1 MKTIKITPNLARI
14 QFDSME
20 EWLVNRKGIGGSDA
34 SAILG
39 LNPYKTNQELWMEKK
54 GQMSP
59 VDISGKSYVKYGN
72 DAEPLLRA
80 LFALDYPE
88 YKVEYYDNNM
98 IINKK
103 YPWAHASL
111 DGELMDP
118 DGRRGILEIKTTN
131 ILQSIQW
138 EKWDNRIP
146 DNYYIQVLHYLLVT
160 EYDFVVLKAQLKSV
174 RDGEV
179 RLTTKHYYIER
190 EETEVVVEEVDKVMK
205 NDELTDKQRLF
216 CIYYV
221 KCFNATKAYQ
231 KAYGCSYETANVE
244 GYKTLVKPSI
254 KTEIRNLKQ
263 TRLNREF
270 LSEEDIFQMYI
281 DIAFY
286 QDELLLQ
293 NR

>member
-1 MKTIKITPNLARI
+1 MKRERLSIDITRI

-131 ILQSIQW
+131 ILQSMQW

-160 EYDFVVLKAQLKSV
+160 EYDFVVLKAQLKRV

-179 RLTTKHYYIER
+179 RLTTKHYHIER
-190 EETEVVVEEVDKVMK
+190 EEVLSDIKMLKEE
-205 NDELTDKQRLF
+205 
-216 CIYYV
+216 
-221 KCFNATKAYQ
+221 
-231 KAYGCSYETANVE
+231 
-244 GYKTLVKPSI
+244 
-254 KTEIRNLKQ
+254 
-263 TRLNREF
+263 
-270 LSEEDIFQMYI
+270 EE
-281 DIAFY
+281 AFWY
-286 QDELLLQ
+286 SLQSGQEPGLLLPEI
-293 NR
+293 

>member
-1 MKTIKITPNLARI
+1 MKREQLSTDITRI

-20 EWLVNRKGIGGSDA
+20 GWLVNRKGIGGSDA

-59 VDISGKSYVKYGN
+59 VDISDKPYVKYGN

-111 DGELMDP
+111 DGELVDL

-131 ILQSIQW
+131 ISQSMQW
-138 EKWDNRIP
+138 QKWDNQIP
-146 DNYYIQVLHYLLVT
+146 DNYYIQILHYLLVT
-160 EYDFVVLKAQLKSV
+160 EYDFVVLKAQLKRV
-174 RDGEV
+174 TDGEV
-179 RLTTKHYYIER
+179 RLTTKHYHIER
-190 EETEVVVEEVDKVMK
+190 EEVLDDIEMLKNEEEKFWHSLQSGH
-205 NDELTDKQRLF
+205 EP
-216 CIYYV
+216 
-221 KCFNATKAYQ
+221 
-231 KAYGCSYETANVE
+231 G
-244 GYKTLVKPSI
+244 
-254 KTEIRNLKQ
+254 
-263 TRLNREF
+263 
-270 LSEEDIFQMYI
+270 
-281 DIAFY
+281 
-286 QDELLLQ
+286 LLLPEI
-293 NR
+293 

>member
-34 SAILG
+34 SAVLG

-59 VDISGKSYVKYGN
+59 MDISDKPYVKYGN

-111 DGELMDP
+111 DGELIDP

-131 ILQSIQW
+131 ILQSMQW
-138 EKWDNRIP
+138 EKWDNQIP

-160 EYDFVVLKAQLKSV
+160 EYDFVVLKAQLKRV

-179 RLTTKHYYIER
+179 RLTTKHYHIER
-190 EETEVVVEEVDKVMK
+190 EEVLSDIKMLKEE
-205 NDELTDKQRLF
+205 EEAFWHSLQSG
-216 CIYYV
+216 
-221 KCFNATKAYQ
+221 Q
-231 KAYGCSYETANVE
+231 KPG
-244 GYKTLVKPSI
+244 
-254 KTEIRNLKQ
+254 
-263 TRLNREF
+263 
-270 LSEEDIFQMYI
+270 
-281 DIAFY
+281 
-286 QDELLLQ
+286 LLLPEI
-293 NR
+293 

>member
-111 DGELMDP
+111 DGELVDL

-131 ILQSIQW
+131 ISQSMQW
-138 EKWDNRIP
+138 QKWDNQMP
-146 DNYYIQVLHYLLVT
+146 DNYYIQILHYLLVT
-160 EYDFVVLKAQLKSV
+160 EYDFVVLKAQLKRV
-174 RDGEV
+174 TDGEV
-179 RLTTKHYYIER
+179 RLTTKHYHIER
-190 EETEVVVEEVDKVMK
+190 EEVLDDIEMLKNEEEKFWHSLQSGQ
-205 NDELTDKQRLF
+205 EP
-216 CIYYV
+216 
-221 KCFNATKAYQ
+221 
-231 KAYGCSYETANVE
+231 G
-244 GYKTLVKPSI
+244 
-254 KTEIRNLKQ
+254 
-263 TRLNREF
+263 
-270 LSEEDIFQMYI
+270 
-281 DIAFY
+281 
-286 QDELLLQ
+286 LLLPEI
-293 NR
+293 

>member
-1 MKTIKITPNLARI
+1 MKRERLSTDITRI

-98 IINKK
+98 LTNNQ

-111 DGELMDP
+111 DGELVDL

-131 ILQSIQW
+131 ILQSMQW
-138 EKWDNRIP
+138 QKWDNQIP

-179 RLTTKHYYIER
+179 RLTTKHYHIER
-190 EETEVVVEEVDKVMK
+190 EEVLDDIEMLKNEEEKFWYSLQSGQ
-205 NDELTDKQRLF
+205 EP
-216 CIYYV
+216 
-221 KCFNATKAYQ
+221 
-231 KAYGCSYETANVE
+231 G
-244 GYKTLVKPSI
+244 
-254 KTEIRNLKQ
+254 
-263 TRLNREF
+263 
-270 LSEEDIFQMYI
+270 
-281 DIAFY
+281 
-286 QDELLLQ
+286 LLLPEI
-293 NR
+293 

>member
-1 MKTIKITPNLARI
+1 MKRERLSTDITRI

-34 SAILG
+34 AAILG

-131 ILQSIQW
+131 ILQSMQW

-160 EYDFVVLKAQLKSV
+160 EYDFVVLKAQLKRV

-179 RLTTKHYYIER
+179 RLTTKHYHIER
-190 EETEVVVEEVDKVMK
+190 EEVLDDIEMLKNEEEKFWHSLQSGQ
-205 NDELTDKQRLF
+205 EP
-216 CIYYV
+216 
-221 KCFNATKAYQ
+221 
-231 KAYGCSYETANVE
+231 G
-244 GYKTLVKPSI
+244 
-254 KTEIRNLKQ
+254 
-263 TRLNREF
+263 
-270 LSEEDIFQMYI
+270 
-281 DIAFY
+281 
-286 QDELLLQ
+286 LLLPEI
-293 NR
+293 

>member
-1 MKTIKITPNLARI
+1 MKREQLSTDITRI

-59 VDISGKSYVKYGN
+59 VDISDKPYVKYGN

-131 ILQSIQW
+131 ILQSMQW

-160 EYDFVVLKAQLKSV
+160 EYDFVVLKAQLKRV

-179 RLTTKHYYIER
+179 RLTTKHYHIER
-190 EETEVVVEEVDKVMK
+190 EEVLSDIKMLKEE
-205 NDELTDKQRLF
+205 E
-216 CIYYV
+216 
-221 KCFNATKAYQ
+221 KAFWHSLQ
-231 KAYGCSYETANVE
+231 SGQEP
-244 GYKTLVKPSI
+244 G
-254 KTEIRNLKQ
+254 
-263 TRLNREF
+263 
-270 LSEEDIFQMYI
+270 
-281 DIAFY
+281 
-286 QDELLLQ
+286 LLLPEI
-293 NR
+293 

>member
-1 MKTIKITPNLARI
+1 MKRERLSTDITRI

-59 VDISGKSYVKYGN
+59 VDISDKSYVKYGN

-98 IINKK
+98 LINKK

-131 ILQSIQW
+131 ILQSMQW

-160 EYDFVVLKAQLKSV
+160 EYDFVVLKAQLKRV

-179 RLTTKHYYIER
+179 RLTTKHYHIER
-190 EETEVVVEEVDKVMK
+190 EEVLSDIKMLKEEEEAFWHSLQSGQ
-205 NDELTDKQRLF
+205 EL
-216 CIYYV
+216 
-221 KCFNATKAYQ
+221 
-231 KAYGCSYETANVE
+231 G
-244 GYKTLVKPSI
+244 
-254 KTEIRNLKQ
+254 
-263 TRLNREF
+263 
-270 LSEEDIFQMYI
+270 
-281 DIAFY
+281 
-286 QDELLLQ
+286 LLLPEI
-293 NR
+293 

>member
-1 MKTIKITPNLARI
+1 M
-14 QFDSME
+14 
-20 EWLVNRKGIGGSDA
+20 
-34 SAILG
+34 
-39 LNPYKTNQELWMEKK
+39 
-54 GQMSP
+54 
-59 VDISGKSYVKYGN
+59 DISDKPYVKYGN

-131 ILQSIQW
+131 ILQSMQW

-160 EYDFVVLKAQLKSV
+160 EYDFVVLKAQLKRV

-179 RLTTKHYYIER
+179 RLTTKHYHIER
-190 EETEVVVEEVDKVMK
+190 EEVLSDIKMLKEE
-205 NDELTDKQRLF
+205 E
-216 CIYYV
+216 
-221 KCFNATKAYQ
+221 KAFWHSLQ
-231 KAYGCSYETANVE
+231 SGQEP
-244 GYKTLVKPSI
+244 G
-254 KTEIRNLKQ
+254 
-263 TRLNREF
+263 
-270 LSEEDIFQMYI
+270 
-281 DIAFY
+281 
-286 QDELLLQ
+286 LLLPEI
-293 NR
+293 

>member
-1 MKTIKITPNLARI
+1 MKKLQLTPNLTRI

-59 VDISGKSYVKYGN
+59 VDISDKPYVKYGN

-111 DGELMDP
+111 DGELMNP

-131 ILQSIQW
+131 ILQSMQW

-160 EYDFVVLKAQLKSV
+160 EYDFVVLKAQLKRV

-179 RLTTKHYYIER
+179 RLTTKHYHIER
-190 EETEVVVEEVDKVMK
+190 EEVLSDIKMLKEE
-205 NDELTDKQRLF
+205 
-216 CIYYV
+216 
-221 KCFNATKAYQ
+221 
-231 KAYGCSYETANVE
+231 
-244 GYKTLVKPSI
+244 
-254 KTEIRNLKQ
+254 
-263 TRLNREF
+263 
-270 LSEEDIFQMYI
+270 EE
-281 DIAFY
+281 AFWRSL
-286 QDELLLQ
+286 QSGQEPGLLLPEI
-293 NR
+293 

>member
-98 IINKK
+98 LTNNQ
-103 YPWAHASL
+103 YPWTAFL
-111 DGELMDP
+111 RRCR
-118 DGRRGILEIKTTN
+118 GRRYRRTRK
-131 ILQSIQW
+131 
-138 EKWDNRIP
+138 RI
-146 DNYYIQVLHYLLVT
+146 
-160 EYDFVVLKAQLKSV
+160 
-174 RDGEV
+174 
-179 RLTTKHYYIER
+179 
-190 EETEVVVEEVDKVMK
+190 
-205 NDELTDKQRLF
+205 
-216 CIYYV
+216 
-221 KCFNATKAYQ
+221 
-231 KAYGCSYETANVE
+231 
-244 GYKTLVKPSI
+244 
-254 KTEIRNLKQ
+254 
-263 TRLNREF
+263 
-270 LSEEDIFQMYI
+270 
-281 DIAFY
+281 
-286 QDELLLQ
+286 
-293 NR
+293 

>member
-98 IINKK
+98 LTNNQ

-111 DGELMDP
+111 DGELVDL

-131 ILQSIQW
+131 ILQSMQW
-138 EKWDNRIP
+138 QK
-146 DNYYIQVLHYLLVT
+146 
-160 EYDFVVLKAQLKSV
+160 
-174 RDGEV
+174 
-179 RLTTKHYYIER
+179 
-190 EETEVVVEEVDKVMK
+190 
-205 NDELTDKQRLF
+205 KQR
-216 CIYYV
+216 
-221 KCFNATKAYQ
+221 NADAQ
-231 KAYGCSYETANVE
+231 E
-244 GYKTLVKPSI
+244 
-254 KTEIRNLKQ
+254 
-263 TRLNREF
+263 RL
-270 LSEEDIFQMYI
+270 SAWKEERF
-281 DIAFY
+281 
-286 QDELLLQ
+286 
-293 NR
+293 

>member
-1 MKTIKITPNLARI
+1 MKRERFSTDITRI

-59 VDISGKSYVKYGN
+59 VDISDKSYVKYGN

-111 DGELMDP
+111 DGELIDS

-131 ILQSIQW
+131 ILQSMQW

-146 DNYYIQVLHYLLVT
+146 DNYYIQILHYLLVT
-160 EYDFVVLKAQLKSV
+160 EYDFVVLKAQLKRV

-179 RLTTKHYYIER
+179 RLTTKHYHIER
-190 EETEVVVEEVDKVMK
+190 EEVLSDIKMLKEEEEVFWHSLQSGQ
-205 NDELTDKQRLF
+205 EP
-216 CIYYV
+216 
-221 KCFNATKAYQ
+221 
-231 KAYGCSYETANVE
+231 G
-244 GYKTLVKPSI
+244 
-254 KTEIRNLKQ
+254 
-263 TRLNREF
+263 
-270 LSEEDIFQMYI
+270 
-281 DIAFY
+281 
-286 QDELLLQ
+286 LLLPEI
-293 NR
+293 

>member
-1 MKTIKITPNLARI
+1 MKREQLSTDITRI

-59 VDISGKSYVKYGN
+59 ADISDKPYVKYGN

-111 DGELMDP
+111 DGELMNP

-131 ILQSIQW
+131 ILQSMQW

-160 EYDFVVLKAQLKSV
+160 EYDFVVLKAQLKRV

-179 RLTTKHYYIER
+179 RLTTKHYHIER
-190 EETEVVVEEVDKVMK
+190 EEVLDDIEMLKNEEEKFWHSLQSGQ
-205 NDELTDKQRLF
+205 EP
-216 CIYYV
+216 
-221 KCFNATKAYQ
+221 
-231 KAYGCSYETANVE
+231 G
-244 GYKTLVKPSI
+244 
-254 KTEIRNLKQ
+254 
-263 TRLNREF
+263 
-270 LSEEDIFQMYI
+270 
-281 DIAFY
+281 
-286 QDELLLQ
+286 LLLPEI
-293 NR
+293 

>member
-1 MKTIKITPNLARI
+1 MKREQLSTDITRI

-131 ILQSIQW
+131 ILQSMQW

-160 EYDFVVLKAQLKSV
+160 EYDFVVLKAQLKRV

-179 RLTTKHYYIER
+179 RLTTKHYHIER
-190 EETEVVVEEVDKVMK
+190 EEVLDDIEMLKNEEEKFWHSLQSGQ
-205 NDELTDKQRLF
+205 EPGIL
-216 CIYYV
+216 
-221 KCFNATKAYQ
+221 
-231 KAYGCSYETANVE
+231 
-244 GYKTLVKPSI
+244 
-254 KTEIRNLKQ
+254 
-263 TRLNREF
+263 
-270 LSEEDIFQMYI
+270 LSEI
-281 DIAFY
+281 
-286 QDELLLQ
+286 
-293 NR
+293 

>member
-1 MKTIKITPNLARI
+1 MKRERLSTDITRI

-131 ILQSIQW
+131 ILQSMQW

-160 EYDFVVLKAQLKSV
+160 EYDFVVLKAQLKRV

-179 RLTTKHYYIER
+179 RLTTKHYHIEGKKFSR
-190 EETEVVVEEVDKVMK
+190 IS
-205 NDELTDKQRLF
+205 R
-216 CIYYV
+216 C
-221 KCFNATKAYQ
+221 
-231 KAYGCSYETANVE
+231 
-244 GYKTLVKPSI
+244 
-254 KTEIRNLKQ
+254 
-263 TRLNREF
+263 
-270 LSEEDIFQMYI
+270 
-281 DIAFY
+281 
-286 QDELLLQ
+286 
-293 NR
+293 

>member
-1 MKTIKITPNLARI
+1 MKREQLSTDITRI

-20 EWLVNRKGIGGSDA
+20 EWLVNRKGIGGSDS

-59 VDISGKSYVKYGN
+59 ADISDKPYVKYGN

-111 DGELMDP
+111 DGELMNP

-131 ILQSIQW
+131 ILQSMQW

-160 EYDFVVLKAQLKSV
+160 EYDFVVLKAQLKRV

-179 RLTTKHYYIER
+179 RLTTKHYHIAVSYTHLR
-190 EETEVVVEEVDKVMK
+190 AHET
-205 NDELTDKQRLF
+205 
-216 CIYYV
+216 
-221 KCFNATKAYQ
+221 
-231 KAYGCSYETANVE
+231 
-244 GYKTLVKPSI
+244 
-254 KTEIRNLKQ
+254 
-263 TRLNREF
+263 
-270 LSEEDIFQMYI
+270 
-281 DIAFY
+281 
-286 QDELLLQ
+286 
-293 NR
+293 

>member
-1 MKTIKITPNLARI
+1 MKRERFSTDITRI

-59 VDISGKSYVKYGN
+59 VDISDKSYVKYGN

-111 DGELMDP
+111 DGELIDS

-131 ILQSIQW
+131 ILQSMQW

-146 DNYYIQVLHYLLVT
+146 DNYYIQILHYLLVT
-160 EYDFVVLKAQLKSV
+160 EYDFVVLKAQLRRV

-179 RLTTKHYYIER
+179 RLTTKHYHIER
-190 EETEVVVEEVDKVMK
+190 EEVLSDIKMLKEE
-205 NDELTDKQRLF
+205 EEAFWHSLQRG
-216 CIYYV
+216 
-221 KCFNATKAYQ
+221 Q
-231 KAYGCSYETANVE
+231 KPG
-244 GYKTLVKPSI
+244 
-254 KTEIRNLKQ
+254 
-263 TRLNREF
+263 
-270 LSEEDIFQMYI
+270 
-281 DIAFY
+281 
-286 QDELLLQ
+286 LLLPEI
-293 NR
+293 

>member
-1 MKTIKITPNLARI
+1 MKREQLSTDITRI

-59 VDISGKSYVKYGN
+59 VDISDKSYVKYGN
-72 DAEPLLRA
+72 DAEPLLRK

-111 DGELMDP
+111 DGELIDS

-131 ILQSIQW
+131 ILQSMQW

-160 EYDFVVLKAQLKSV
+160 EYDFAVLKAQLKRV

-179 RLTTKHYYIER
+179 RLTTKHYHIER
-190 EETEVVVEEVDKVMK
+190 EEVLLDIKMLKEE
-205 NDELTDKQRLF
+205 EEAFWHSLQSG
-216 CIYYV
+216 
-221 KCFNATKAYQ
+221 Q
-231 KAYGCSYETANVE
+231 KPG
-244 GYKTLVKPSI
+244 
-254 KTEIRNLKQ
+254 
-263 TRLNREF
+263 
-270 LSEEDIFQMYI
+270 
-281 DIAFY
+281 
-286 QDELLLQ
+286 LLLPEI
-293 NR
+293 

>member
-1 MKTIKITPNLARI
+1 MKRERFSTDITRI

-59 VDISGKSYVKYGN
+59 ADISDKPYVKYGN

-131 ILQSIQW
+131 ILQSMQW

-160 EYDFVVLKAQLKSV
+160 EYDFVVLKAQLKRV

-179 RLTTKHYYIER
+179 RLTTKHYHIER
-190 EETEVVVEEVDKVMK
+190 EEVLSDIKMLKEEEEAFWHSLQSGQ
-205 NDELTDKQRLF
+205 EL
-216 CIYYV
+216 
-221 KCFNATKAYQ
+221 
-231 KAYGCSYETANVE
+231 G
-244 GYKTLVKPSI
+244 
-254 KTEIRNLKQ
+254 
-263 TRLNREF
+263 
-270 LSEEDIFQMYI
+270 
-281 DIAFY
+281 
-286 QDELLLQ
+286 LLLPEI
-293 NR
+293 

>member
-1 MKTIKITPNLARI
+1 MKREQLSTDITRI

-54 GQMSP
+54 GQMFP
-59 VDISGKSYVKYGN
+59 VDISDKPYVKYGN

-80 LFALDYPE
+80 LFTLDYPE
-88 YKVEYYDNNM
+88 YTVEYYDNNM

-111 DGELMDP
+111 DGELMNP

-131 ILQSIQW
+131 ILQSMQW

-160 EYDFVVLKAQLKSV
+160 EYDFVVLKAQLKRV

-179 RLTTKHYYIER
+179 RLTTKHYHIER
-190 EETEVVVEEVDKVMK
+190 EEVLSDIKMLKEE
-205 NDELTDKQRLF
+205 EEAFWHSLQRG
-216 CIYYV
+216 
-221 KCFNATKAYQ
+221 Q
-231 KAYGCSYETANVE
+231 KPG
-244 GYKTLVKPSI
+244 
-254 KTEIRNLKQ
+254 
-263 TRLNREF
+263 
-270 LSEEDIFQMYI
+270 
-281 DIAFY
+281 
-286 QDELLLQ
+286 LLLPEI
-293 NR
+293 

>member
-1 MKTIKITPNLARI
+1 MKREQLSTDITRI

-54 GQMSP
+54 GQMFP
-59 VDISGKSYVKYGN
+59 VDISDKPYVKYGN

-80 LFALDYPE
+80 LFTLDYPE
-88 YKVEYYDNNM
+88 YTVEYYDNNM

-111 DGELMDP
+111 DGELMNP

-131 ILQSIQW
+131 ILQSMQW

-160 EYDFVVLKAQLKSV
+160 EYDFVVLKAQLKRV
-174 RDGEV
+174 RNGEV
-179 RLTTKHYYIER
+179 RLTTKHYHIER
-190 EETEVVVEEVDKVMK
+190 EEVLSDIKMLKEE
-205 NDELTDKQRLF
+205 EEAFWHSLQRG
-216 CIYYV
+216 
-221 KCFNATKAYQ
+221 Q
-231 KAYGCSYETANVE
+231 KPG
-244 GYKTLVKPSI
+244 
-254 KTEIRNLKQ
+254 
-263 TRLNREF
+263 
-270 LSEEDIFQMYI
+270 
-281 DIAFY
+281 
-286 QDELLLQ
+286 LLLPEI
-293 NR
+293 

>member
-1 MKTIKITPNLARI
+1 MKRERLSTDITRI

-59 VDISGKSYVKYGN
+59 VDISDKSYVKYGN

-118 DGRRGILEIKTTN
+118 DGRRGMGHVSCNGRRRKDCTENSKDLPK
-131 ILQSIQW
+131 SI
-138 EKWDNRIP
+138 DPAN
-146 DNYYIQVLHYLLVT
+146 LC
-160 EYDFVVLKAQLKSV
+160 S
-174 RDGEV
+174 
-179 RLTTKHYYIER
+179 
-190 EETEVVVEEVDKVMK
+190 
-205 NDELTDKQRLF
+205 QR
-216 CIYYV
+216 CI
-221 KCFNATKAYQ
+221 
-231 KAYGCSYETANVE
+231 
-244 GYKTLVKPSI
+244 
-254 KTEIRNLKQ
+254 
-263 TRLNREF
+263 
-270 LSEEDIFQMYI
+270 
-281 DIAFY
+281 
-286 QDELLLQ
+286 
-293 NR
+293 

>member
-98 IINKK
+98 LTNNQ

-111 DGELMDP
+111 DGELVDL

-131 ILQSIQW
+131 ILQSMQW
-138 EKWDNRIP
+138 QKWDNQIP
-146 DNYYIQVLHYLLVT
+146 DNYYIQILHYLLVT

-179 RLTTKHYYIER
+179 RLTTKHYHIER
-190 EETEVVVEEVDKVMK
+190 EEVLDDIEMLKNEEEKFWYSLQSGQ
-205 NDELTDKQRLF
+205 EP
-216 CIYYV
+216 
-221 KCFNATKAYQ
+221 
-231 KAYGCSYETANVE
+231 G
-244 GYKTLVKPSI
+244 
-254 KTEIRNLKQ
+254 
-263 TRLNREF
+263 
-270 LSEEDIFQMYI
+270 
-281 DIAFY
+281 
-286 QDELLLQ
+286 LLLPEI
-293 NR
+293 

>member
-1 MKTIKITPNLARI
+1 MKRERFSTDITRI

-131 ILQSIQW
+131 ILQSMQW

-146 DNYYIQVLHYLLVT
+146 DNYYIQILHYLLVT
-160 EYDFVVLKAQLKSV
+160 EYDFVVLKAQLKRV

-179 RLTTKHYYIER
+179 RLTTKHYHIER
-190 EETEVVVEEVDKVMK
+190 EEVLSDIKMLKEE
-205 NDELTDKQRLF
+205 
-216 CIYYV
+216 
-221 KCFNATKAYQ
+221 
-231 KAYGCSYETANVE
+231 
-244 GYKTLVKPSI
+244 
-254 KTEIRNLKQ
+254 
-263 TRLNREF
+263 
-270 LSEEDIFQMYI
+270 EE
-281 DIAFY
+281 AFWRSL
-286 QDELLLQ
+286 QSGQEPGLLLPEI
-293 NR
+293 

>member
-98 IINKK
+98 LTNNQ

-111 DGELMDP
+111 DGELVDL

-131 ILQSIQW
+131 ILQSMQW
-138 EKWDNRIP
+138 QKWDNQIP
-146 DNYYIQVLHYLLVT
+146 DNYYIQVLYYLLVT

-179 RLTTKHYYIER
+179 RLTTKHYHIER
-190 EETEVVVEEVDKVMK
+190 EEVLDDIEMLKNEEEKFWYSLQSGQ
-205 NDELTDKQRLF
+205 EP
-216 CIYYV
+216 
-221 KCFNATKAYQ
+221 
-231 KAYGCSYETANVE
+231 G
-244 GYKTLVKPSI
+244 
-254 KTEIRNLKQ
+254 
-263 TRLNREF
+263 
-270 LSEEDIFQMYI
+270 
-281 DIAFY
+281 
-286 QDELLLQ
+286 LLLPEI
-293 NR
+293 

>member
-1 MKTIKITPNLARI
+1 MKREQLSTDITRI

-54 GQMSP
+54 GQMFP
-59 VDISGKSYVKYGN
+59 VDISDKPYVKYGN

-80 LFALDYPE
+80 LFTLDYPE

-111 DGELMDP
+111 DGELIDS

-131 ILQSIQW
+131 ILQSMQW

-146 DNYYIQVLHYLLVT
+146 DNYYIQILHYLLVA
-160 EYDFVVLKAQLKSV
+160 EYDFVVLKAQLRRV

-179 RLTTKHYYIER
+179 RLTTKHYHIER
-190 EETEVVVEEVDKVMK
+190 EEVLSDIKMLKEE
-205 NDELTDKQRLF
+205 EEAFWHSLQRG
-216 CIYYV
+216 
-221 KCFNATKAYQ
+221 Q
-231 KAYGCSYETANVE
+231 KPG
-244 GYKTLVKPSI
+244 
-254 KTEIRNLKQ
+254 
-263 TRLNREF
+263 
-270 LSEEDIFQMYI
+270 
-281 DIAFY
+281 
-286 QDELLLQ
+286 LLLPEI
-293 NR
+293 